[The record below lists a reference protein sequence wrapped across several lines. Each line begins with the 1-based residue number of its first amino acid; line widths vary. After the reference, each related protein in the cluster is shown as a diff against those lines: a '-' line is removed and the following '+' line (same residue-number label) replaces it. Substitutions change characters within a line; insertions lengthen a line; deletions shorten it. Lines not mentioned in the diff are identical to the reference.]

1 MVAPVSFRHNG
12 TMPKRRTTRDLA
24 DDRFVRALDETTDE
38 LVVGE
43 AVALD
48 VVPAGIAL
56 RLAAGLLDGACLIAL
71 YLMLLLGFLRVV
83 PTGIDEAWVAAV
95 FIASL
100 VTVLVL
106 VPAAVETVTRGK
118 SVGRYALGT
127 RVVRVDGGAVS
138 FRHAFT
144 RSLVGVL
151 ELWTTLGSVAMVV
164 ALFGSRPRRLGDLL
178 AGTVV
183 QHERLPRSTDPV
195 VLLPPSLVGWSAVAD
210 VRALPQRLEN
220 RLGAFFRG
228 AASVRPELRDATALA
243 LAAEVAEYAHPVPPV
258 PAVEFLAGVVALR
271 RERDLTAFG
280 SRARTLADATATAGA
295 RPPGFPR

>member
-1 MVAPVSFRHNG
+1 
-12 TMPKRRTTRDLA
+12 MPKRSTPRDLA
-24 DDRFVRALDETTDE
+24 DRRFVRALDETDDA

-48 VVPAGIAL
+48 VVPAGIVL
-56 RLAAGLLDGACLIAL
+56 RLAAALLDALCLVAL
-71 YLMLLLGFLRVV
+71 LVMLLIGLARVWPV
-83 PTGIDEAWVAAV
+83 GIDDAWGAAAQ
-95 FIASL
+95 IAVI
-100 VTVLVL
+100 VTVFVL
-106 VPAAVETVTRGK
+106 VPAAVETATRGK

-127 RVVRVDGGAVS
+127 RVVRLDGGAVS

-144 RSLVGVL
+144 RSLVGLL
-151 ELWTTLGSVAMVV
+151 ELWTTFGSLALVV

-183 QHERLPRSTDPV
+183 QHERLPRSAAPS
-195 VLLPPSLVGWSAVAD
+195 VLLPPSLTAWARVAD

-228 AASVRPELRDATALA
+228 AATVQPALREATARA
-243 LAAEVAEYAHPVPPV
+243 LAAEVAGYAHPVPPV
-258 PAVEFLAGVVALR
+258 APEEFLAGVVALR
-271 RERDLTAFG
+271 RQRDLLAFG
-280 SRARTLADATATAGA
+280 GRVRSLDAAAAVAGA

>member
-1 MVAPVSFRHNG
+1 MTDA
-12 TMPKRRTTRDLA
+12 
-24 DDRFVRALDETTDE
+24 RFVRALDDAGDE

-48 VVPAGIAL
+48 VLPAGIAL
-56 RLAAGLLDGACLIAL
+56 RLAAALLDGLCLVVL
-71 YLMLLLGFLRVV
+71 YVMLLIGLARVW
-83 PTGIDEAWVAAV
+83 PNGLDEAWQAAV
-95 FIASL
+95 QIASL
-100 VTVLVL
+100 VVVLVL
-106 VPAAVETVTRGK
+106 VPAAVETITRGK

-127 RVVRVDGGAVS
+127 RVVRLDGGAVS

-144 RSLVGVL
+144 RALVALL
-151 ELWTTLGSVAMVV
+151 ELWGSFGSIALVV
-164 ALFGSRPRRLGDLL
+164 ALFGSKPRRLGDLL

-195 VLLPPSLVGWSAVAD
+195 VLLPPSLTGWAAVAD

-228 AASVRPELRDATALA
+228 AASVQPALREATALA
-243 LAAEVAEYAHPVPPV
+243 LAAEVAPYAHPVPPV
-258 PAVEFLAGVVALR
+258 PAEDFLAGVVALR
-271 RERDLTAFG
+271 RGRDRRAFA
-280 SRARTLADATATAGA
+280 SRAATLAGAAGTATA